1 MWLVQELA
9 TRVWLVL
16 MWVRVSAT
24 RVWLVPPLV
33 QKLVQQ
39 LVLVS
44 ATRVWLVLM
53 WVRVL
58 ATQVWV
64 APLLVQKSVPRL
76 EPVLGLD
83 HPHSTRPH
91 TRRSP
96 HTMYL
101 LGEMYLQEDTLTSP
115 SW

>member
-1 MWLVQELA
+1 MWLV
-9 TRVWLVL
+9 RVL
-16 MWVRVSAT
+16 AT

-33 QKLVQQ
+33 QKSEQQSVPQ

-58 ATQVWV
+58 ATRVWV
-64 APLLVQKSVPRL
+64 APLLVQKSVPRS

-83 HPHSTRPH
+83 CPHSTRPH
-91 TRRSP
+91 SRCSP

-101 LGEMYLQEDTLTSP
+101 LGEMYLQEGTLTSP
-115 SW
+115 SWC